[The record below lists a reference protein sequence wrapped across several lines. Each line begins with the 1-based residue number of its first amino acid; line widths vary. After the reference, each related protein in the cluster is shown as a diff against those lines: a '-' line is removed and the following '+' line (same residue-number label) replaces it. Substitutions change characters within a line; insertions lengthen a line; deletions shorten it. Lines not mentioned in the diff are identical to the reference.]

1 MARLILSFDGRE
13 LRELPVGTRGMAIGR
28 SPDNDVMIDNL
39 AVSNHHARISWV
51 EEQFFVED
59 LQSLNGIF
67 VNEMR
72 VERSALQHRDSI
84 KVGKHCLLVDTAYI
98 TVQPGD
104 APHKP
109 VAPKVDE
116 TVVLDTKQARDM
128 FQQAAA
134 MGERAQVSPNR
145 KRVLSLVVLNGKT
158 DHTEYPLINK
168 LTIIGKSKMAT
179 VRLRGWFAPSVAAQI
194 TSRDDGYYIGS
205 GAHTPA
211 VNGASI
217 SGQKKLS
224 EGDAVK
230 VGKVQFQFIFRN

>member
-13 LRELPVGTRGMAIGR
+13 LRDLPVGARGMVIGR

-39 AVSNHHARISWV
+39 AVSNHHARITWI
-51 EEQFFVED
+51 EEQLFVED
-59 LQSLNGIF
+59 LQSLNGTF

-72 VERSALQHRDSI
+72 VERTALQHGDSI
-84 KVGKHCLLVDTAYI
+84 KIGKHCLLVDTTYI
-98 TVQPGD
+98 ADLPPD
-104 APHKP
+104 APYKLA
-109 VAPKVDE
+109 APKVDE
-116 TVVLDTKQARDM
+116 TVVLDTKSSRDM

-145 KRVLSLVVLNGKT
+145 KRVPSLVVLKGKT
-158 DHTEYPLINK
+158 DRGEYQLTNK
-168 LTIIGKSKMAT
+168 LTVIGKSQMAT
-179 VRLRGWFAPSVAAQI
+179 VRLRGWFAPTVAAQI

-205 GAHTPA
+205 GAQTPV

-224 EGDAVK
+224 EGDAVE
-230 VGKVQFQFIFRN
+230 VGKVHFQFTYRD